1 MTHDFPPAATRNV
14 MSEIRAHYREMPG
27 LVLTRAQ
34 ACRLFAIGE
43 TEIVVAFTRLVREGF
58 LRQVR
63 ADRYALA
70 DRP

>member
-1 MTHDFPPAATRNV
+1 MISESMSAHRNLLA
-14 MSEIRAHYREMPG
+14 EIRAHYREMPG

-34 ACRLFAIGE
+34 ASRLFAVGE
-43 TEIVVAFTRLVREGF
+43 TEVVGVLTRLVSEGF
-58 LRQVR
+58 LRQVK